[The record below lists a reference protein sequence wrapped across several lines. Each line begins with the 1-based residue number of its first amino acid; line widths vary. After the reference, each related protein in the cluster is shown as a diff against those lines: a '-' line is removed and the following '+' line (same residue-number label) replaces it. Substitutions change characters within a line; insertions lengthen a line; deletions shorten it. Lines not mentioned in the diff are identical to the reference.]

1 MIVGHF
7 YEIWP
12 EIFLFVTIL
21 TLFTLY
27 DTIYCV
33 YELIM
38 NPIAHESY
46 RLVGWTLFF
55 SNLFYLTQL
64 H

>member
-33 YELIM
+33 YELILI
-38 NPIAHESY
+38 PIALKGY
-46 RLVGWTLFF
+46 RLVGGTLFF
-55 SNLFYLTQL
+55 SNLFYLIQL
-64 H
+64 Y